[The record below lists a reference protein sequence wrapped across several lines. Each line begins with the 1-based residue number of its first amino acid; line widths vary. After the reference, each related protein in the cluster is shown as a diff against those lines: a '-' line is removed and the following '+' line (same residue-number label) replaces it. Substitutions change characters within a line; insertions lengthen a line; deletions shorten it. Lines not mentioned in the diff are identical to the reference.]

1 MPISKLDWKTTNPG
15 SDLVYEEP
23 STKTHENK
31 SVRVQFKVPNG
42 KPQPIYIQMPPVV
55 LKFGIEEKEIPTPQ
69 NPNAKK
75 YYAPLTFPT
84 VKKDED
90 GNYTCD
96 PEYKDQLGFIK
107 FLHQLDEANLA
118 VAHMN
123 VKPWFNKPMKKEVL
137 EELYYKNLRK
147 PKEEQKFSPTF
158 STKLMYN
165 NDRQEFTTK
174 FVDKKGNPIT
184 INEVVKG
191 ATVIPLIKTTG
202 LWFAGKSFGM
212 SFQIAQLMVIKT
224 PDDYNE
230 LAIDYNDPDE
240 QDEEDGVGYGV
251 GIEYSDSTDENPSK
265 RQRTD

>member
-1 MPISKLDWKTTNPG
+1 MPITKLDWKTVNPG
-15 SDLVYEEP
+15 CDLIYEEP
-23 STKTHENK
+23 ASKNHENK
-31 SVRVQFKVPNG
+31 SVRVQFKDSNG
-42 KPQPIYIQMPPVV
+42 KPHPIYIQMPPVV
-55 LKFGIEEKEIPTPQ
+55 LKFGIEEKEIPTAQ

-84 VKKDED
+84 VRKDSE
-90 GNYTCD
+90 GNYICD
-96 PEYKDQLGFIK
+96 PEYKDQLGFIN
-107 FLHQLDEANLA
+107 FIHQLDEANLA
-118 VAHMN
+118 VSHMN

-147 PKEEQKFSPTF
+147 PKEEEKFSPTF

-165 NDRQEFTTK
+165 NDKQEFTTK

-184 INEVVKG
+184 FQDVVKG

-202 LWFAGKSFGM
+202 LWFAGKSYGM

-224 PDDYNE
+224 PDSLNE
-230 LAIDYNDPDE
+230 LAIEYNDPDE
-240 QDEEDGVGYGV
+240 QQDESDDGI
-251 GIEYSDSTDENPSK
+251 GIEYSDESGEGQAPK